1 MLMKINNNKEGE
13 KLTPNLLTAP
23 LTFFFEDMNCNIR
36 QTLDTNITFKCYII
50 FHTFPTVI

>member
-1 MLMKINNNKEGE
+1 MKINNNKEGE